1 MPSVTRIFARIG
13 GPRRLAIVLAVA
25 CAALASAVWASTHP
39 ASPSGAT
46 PREVRYL
53 LQTRLRYPSD
63 AALRADRAVLIQRLT
78 SSGIAHA
85 RLLLRPPR
93 QIEVTFPAGRS
104 RPFLTTLLTETG
116 SVTLQDSKTV
126 ALPLGSAIPSAR
138 YPILARNTDI
148 TANATQIGRDVLGRW
163 VVDFAL
169 HGKAAARVSAFATT
183 HIGRYM
189 AVALDGRVIDDPQ
202 IASALPIAAFELA
215 FPPQPNETGPGQDP
229 MVQAPGLAQEVF
241 VALKYGPLPLPLMA
255 VAPPRSV

>member
-1 MPSVTRIFARIG
+1 
-13 GPRRLAIVLAVA
+13 
-25 CAALASAVWASTHP
+25 
-39 ASPSGAT
+39 
-46 PREVRYL
+46 
-53 LQTRLRYPSD
+53 
-63 AALRADRAVLIQRLT
+63 
-78 SSGIAHA
+78 
-85 RLLLRPPR
+85 
-93 QIEVTFPAGRS
+93 
-104 RPFLTTLLTETG
+104 
-116 SVTLQDSKTV
+116 VTLQDSKTV